1 MPIEFRCPGCQRRLR
16 VPDGAEG
23 WLAQCPL
30 CGQQTPIPFR
40 WSAERPSSSGEETPY
55 SPTWTD
61 PRWLERPSA
70 PPEPFP
76 PEPSSGMATG
86 DEFFPPPAP
95 TGPFPAEPF
104 PTQMEQT
111 RQGAGS
117 ATAGSLTGTW
127 DWHRHY
133 ASQRLST
140 PANWLIALST
150 IAFGMGLMSLVV
162 VALGMAAQ
170 GQPPPQPAQELGHP
184 DRTALLIGM
193 GSGLLLDLVLLW
205 GSIKMKQLQNYP
217 LAMTTAL
224 LAIVPCTS
232 PCCVL
237 SIPFGIWALV
247 VLTDPA
253 VKNAFH

>member
-140 PANWLIALST
+140 PANWADRPLDDCLRHGANE
-150 IAFGMGLMSLVV
+150 FGFGGV
-162 VALGMAAQ
+162 GDGRPGAAA
-170 GQPPPQPAQELGHP
+170 P
-184 DRTALLIGM
+184 
-193 GSGLLLDLVLLW
+193 S
-205 GSIKMKQLQNYP
+205 
-217 LAMTTAL
+217 
-224 LAIVPCTS
+224 TS
-232 PCCVL
+232 PGAW
-237 SIPFGIWALV
+237 P
-247 VLTDPA
+247 P
-253 VKNAFH
+253 